1 MLPSFLSFQTTPHM
15 EAGIM
20 FLKACIILLLGYGIH
35 SKAGLGSVHLWS
47 EAKAKKNH
55 LSLGVWSNLDKIRPD
70 PMYPEKKKKKA
81 KLGVVTHAF
90 LIQQQ
95 GGRGRLI

>member
-47 EAKAKKNH
+47 EAKAKKP
-55 LSLGVWSNLDKIRPD
+55 LESRSLVKPRQDTARPHVSR
-70 PMYPEKKKKKA
+70 KKKKK
-81 KLGVVTHAF
+81 KK
-90 LIQQQ
+90 QS
-95 GGRGRLI
+95 

>member
-47 EAKAKKNH
+47 EAKAKK
-55 LSLGVWSNLDKIRPD
+55 
-70 PMYPEKKKKKA
+70 
-81 KLGVVTHAF
+81 TT
-90 LIQQQ
+90 
-95 GGRGRLI
+95 